1 VRRFRDTDASVPWAL
16 TALPKIGETADPT
29 VPITLPAATETPANF
44 PDLADIEGTF
54 LATGEEFL
62 VAELDGHLV
71 VTGGFR
77 PLPNI
82 GETAAELAW
91 TLVYYVK
98 APRRVE
104 GRRGR

>member
-98 APRRVE
+98 APRRVG